1 MRMKTVSLL
10 AGVSVPV
17 ILVNTASGAFIG
29 LKVFHKFVDPAD
41 IAADTNIPGVTSLLV
56 ANVYATFTTGD
67 AAGEVVG
74 VGGSAALGIPLQINT
89 FNGTFFQHPLGKAAH
104 LSPSAAISNMS
115 GFNTLKHDSF
125 VTIGRK
131 LDDDP
136 IFGPDQT
143 NVLYLDSWTTTRLS
157 GSDEVVW
164 FLAGLPAQGKAG
176 GGPDNPPDLVL
187 IGQYTIVNPVPNAFV
202 FGQMFVNGIHTNAQ
216 GVVEEFTKVGVFT
229 TELPAPG
236 ALALLGVAGLIGT
249 RRRRR

>member
-10 AGVSVPV
+10 AGVSVPL
-17 ILVNTASGAFIG
+17 ILASTASGAFIG
-29 LKVFHKFVDPAD
+29 LTWFHKFVDPAD
-41 IAADTNIPGVTSLLV
+41 IAADTNIQGVTSLLV
-56 ANVYATFTTGD
+56 TNVYATFTTGD

-89 FNGTFFQHPLGKAAH
+89 VNGTFFQHPLGNAAH
-104 LSPSAAISNMS
+104 LSPSAALANLP

-143 NVLYLDSWTTTRLS
+143 NVLYLDSWTTTRLT
-157 GSDEVVW
+157 GSDEVSW

-176 GGPDNPPDLVL
+176 GGPDNPPYLVL

-216 GVVEEFTKVGVFT
+216 GVVEEFTKVGVFS